1 MRKRLF
7 IALILILM
15 LVPTFIAQAD
25 KPAPSLRCTTEYDFV
40 GHHGVV
46 DTEDRLLS
54 WQGTVSGDV
63 EGVMQWWMVMGPVT
77 GQVTHFVDRWE
88 IWDGEGEDANLLLA
102 GDEAGTTT
110 ARPGKDGIW
119 RANGIVT
126 ETSEDFEDWDGRH
139 VHDGGEFTWQV
150 VEGPEGPLTIPE
162 AGTGTFRIN

>member
-1 MRKRLF
+1 
-7 IALILILM
+7 M

-88 IWDGEGEDANLLLA
+88 IWDSNPPSLGGNGTLLLA

-110 ARPGKDGIW
+110 VRHFKNSIW
-119 RANGIVT
+119 RANGTVT
-126 ETSEDFEDWDGRH
+126 DSPQFEDWIGRRI
-139 VHDGGEFTWQV
+139 HDGGNVDWTTTFPSG
-150 VEGPEGPLTIPE
+150 EGE
-162 AGTGTFRIN
+162 FRIN